1 MPDDITQSLDLVQRA
16 QQGDAQAMNRL
27 CERYYDRV
35 RRIVRVRLGSKLR
48 ESVDSCDIVQ
58 ETFMA
63 AVRAL
68 SNFELREGASLIN
81 WLSRIAEHQ
90 IIAQADFHG
99 AKKRDHDRV
108 ERLTS
113 TSARSSTASVA
124 NVHVDDHTSPP
135 DAVAREEEKRRLE
148 RCLAKLSGEYRE
160 LRHRLSWT
168 ASPVSSMRRAND
180 SIHLRGSAKSS
191 FASGWYERRARP

>member
-1 MPDDITQSLDLVQRA
+1 
-16 QQGDAQAMNRL
+16 MNRL

-160 LRHRLSWT
+160 LIILRDFAGASWEAVAEET
-168 ASPVSSMRRAND
+168 GRPSAAAARMMHARAKIELGKLMREDGGPDAAG
-180 SIHLRGSAKSS
+180 LVTG
-191 FASGWYERRARP
+191 